1 MMHTFKYLL
10 SQQPQQLGDP
20 RSIEQLCLLYN
31 FLARGIPTSC
41 LKTSQSLSCDPHFL
55 PLFAEM
61 HTFLK
66 ISPLPAAAAAWG
78 PQIHR
83 AALSSLQLS
92 RARHPRHLPPT
103 RAIMRLSLACAN
115 SCCVLL
121 EVLEYA
127 SWSTSVHFVLF
138 NRSLNPESL

>member
-1 MMHTFKYLL
+1 MSKYLL
-10 SQQPQQLGDP
+10 SLPQQQLGDP

-31 FLARGIPTSC
+31 FLARGIPASC

-55 PLFAEM
+55 PIFADDA
-61 HTFLK
+61 HIQ

-83 AALSSLQLS
+83 AALSALQLS
-92 RARHPRHLPPT
+92 RAQHPHHLPPT
-103 RAIMRLSLACAN
+103 REIMRLSLACAD

-121 EVLEYA
+121 EVRKLVNLG
-127 SWSTSVHFVLF
+127 TLC
-138 NRSLNPESL
+138 